1 MVTPAPT
8 RPLGGRGQHNP
19 VRRSGGA
26 REAATKLS
34 AARKVRRGPG
44 RPSARFK
51 YSSDALSAR
60 PPSSQIANQLTAQR
74 ATTPRSHTQTQHT
87 SARAYTQ
94 AGSQARSEAR
104 STGLEAEEA
113 AENAGLPRR
122 EADGR
127 RRSARRAPAVRAG
140 AGAGAQGR
148 PGRALRL
155 LPPRQ
160 DPASAAVS
168 GERRWSFRPEKG
180 AACNGQLVPE
190 DCEWRAWN

>member
-1 MVTPAPT
+1 
-8 RPLGGRGQHNP
+8 
-19 VRRSGGA
+19 
-26 REAATKLS
+26 
-34 AARKVRRGPG
+34 
-44 RPSARFK
+44 
-51 YSSDALSAR
+51 
-60 PPSSQIANQLTAQR
+60 
-74 ATTPRSHTQTQHT
+74 
-87 SARAYTQ
+87 
-94 AGSQARSEAR
+94 
-104 STGLEAEEA
+104 LEAEEA

-168 GERRWSFRPEKG
+168 GERHWSSFRPIDRRPEKG

-190 DCEWRAWN
+190 DREWRAWN